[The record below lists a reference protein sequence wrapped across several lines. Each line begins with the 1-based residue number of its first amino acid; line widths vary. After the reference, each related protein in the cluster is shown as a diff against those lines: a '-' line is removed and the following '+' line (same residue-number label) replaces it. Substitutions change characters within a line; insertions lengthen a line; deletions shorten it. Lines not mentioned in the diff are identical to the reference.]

1 MLPPLSSSHPPLL
14 FQPENDSGFHS
25 YTASLCSDE
34 CLRDCASIPV
44 VVITAKHRVPDHS
57 RILEQ
62 IFVGLVQSGA
72 RGGSASIINGRYAS
86 HHEDQQ
92 FDHDHRNLT
101 LIGLRCLGWETL
113 GAIDTLRSNNEH
125 PTAVVPGDLACGN
138 IRLLDLWPVGV
149 YEAISN
155 TAENSISDL
164 MDG

>member
-14 FQPENDSGFHS
+14 FQPENDSGFDS

-62 IFVGLVQSGA
+62 IFVGLIQSGA
-72 RGGSASIINGRYAS
+72 RWGSASIINGRDAS
-86 HHEDQQ
+86 DDEHEEFHD
-92 FDHDHRNLT
+92 DHRNLT
-101 LIGLRCLGWETL
+101 LVGLGCLGWETL
-113 GAIDTLRSNNEH
+113 GAIDTLGSDNKH
-125 PTAVVPGDLACGN
+125 PTAVVPGDLACGD
-138 IRLLDLWPVGV
+138 IGLLNLGPVAV